1 MKIKRL
7 GGVVAIAVVAL
18 GALAIAGCG
27 GQQASAS
34 SNTAPSAA
42 PSAAASPAGGPVL
55 PVASD
60 PIVNTSTKPG
70 LEITGIMVEN
80 NVDPATKKDL
90 SDRLQMTLVNS
101 SSATMTDLE
110 AYYTMTDST
119 TNKSEGYYQKLT
131 GLTIAPGAS
140 QTIYFDTDSGP
151 GHYPENVYSL
161 YRTSPNEAVIDVK
174 VSAPGY
180 APATAQVKKAVGT
193 GEKAGE

>member
-18 GALAIAGCG
+18 GALAIVGCG
-27 GQQASAS
+27 GQLANAS
-34 SNTAPSAA
+34 SNTAPSVA
-42 PSAAASPAGGPVL
+42 PSVAASPVGGPVL

-60 PIVNTSTKPG
+60 PIMNTSTKPG

-90 SDRLQMTLVNS
+90 SDRLQMTFVNTS
-101 SSATMTDLE
+101 SSTLSDLE
-110 AYYTMTDST
+110 AYYDMTDSKT
-119 TNKSEGYYQKLT
+119 HKSEGYYQKLT
-131 GLTIAPGAS
+131 GLTIVPGAS
-140 QTIYFDTDSGP
+140 QTIYFDTESGP
-151 GHYPENVYSL
+151 GHYPENIYSL
-161 YRTSPNEAVIDVK
+161 YRTSPNEVVIDVK

>member
-1 MKIKRL
+1 MRIKRL
-7 GGVVAIAVVAL
+7 GGVVAVAVVAL

-34 SNTAPSAA
+34 SNAA
-42 PSAAASPAGGPVL
+42 PSVAASPAGGPVL
-55 PVASD
+55 PVPSD

-80 NVDPATKKDL
+80 NVDPVTKQDL
-90 SDRLQMTLVNS
+90 SDRLQMTLVNTS
-101 SSATMTDLE
+101 SSTLSDLE
-110 AYYTMTDST
+110 VYYNMTDSK

-140 QTIYFDTDSGP
+140 QTIYFDTESGP
-151 GHYPENVYSL
+151 GHYPENIYSL
-161 YRTSPNEAVIDVK
+161 YRTSPNEVVIDVK

>member
-1 MKIKRL
+1 MKIKRI
-7 GGVVAIAVVAL
+7 VAAAAVAAVAL
-18 GALAIAGCG
+18 GALTVAGCG
-27 GQQASAS
+27 SQQSGSTSSA
-34 SNTAPSAA
+34 APSTA
-42 PSAAASPAGGPVL
+42 PSAAASTAGGPVL

-90 SDRLQMTLVNS
+90 SDRLQMTLVNTS
-101 SSATMTDLE
+101 SSTLSELE
-110 AYYTMTDST
+110 AYYNMTDST

-151 GHYPENVYSL
+151 GHYRENIYSL
-161 YRTSPNEAVIDVK
+161 YRTSPNEVVIDVK
-174 VSAPGY
+174 VSAPGF

>member
-1 MKIKRL
+1 MKIRRI
-7 GGVVAIAVVAL
+7 VAAAAVAAVAL
-18 GALAIAGCG
+18 GALAVAGCG
-27 GQQASAS
+27 SQQSGSTS
-34 SNTAPSAA
+34 STAPSSA
-42 PSAAASPAGGPVL
+42 PSAAASAAGGPVL
-55 PVASD
+55 PVSSD

-80 NVDPATKKDL
+80 NVDPVTKKDL

-119 TNKSEGYYQKLT
+119 TNKSESYYQKLT
-131 GLTIAPGAS
+131 GLTIAPGAI

-151 GHYPENVYSL
+151 GHYPENIYSL
-161 YRTSPNEAVIDVK
+161 YRTSPNEVVIDVK
-174 VSAPGY
+174 VSAPGF

>member
-1 MKIKRL
+1 MRIKRL
-7 GGVVAIAVVAL
+7 GGVVAVAVVAL

-34 SNTAPSAA
+34 SNAA
-42 PSAAASPAGGPVL
+42 PSVAASPAGGPVL
-55 PVASD
+55 PVPSD

-80 NVDPATKKDL
+80 NVDPVTKQDL
-90 SDRLQMTLVNS
+90 SDRLQMTLVNTS
-101 SSATMTDLE
+101 SSTLSDLE
-110 AYYTMTDST
+110 VYYNMTDSK
-119 TNKSEGYYQKLT
+119 TNKSEGYYQTLT

-140 QTIYFDTDSGP
+140 QTIYFDTESGP
-151 GHYPENVYSL
+151 GHYPENIYSL
-161 YRTSPNEAVIDVK
+161 YRTSPNEVVIDVK

>member
-1 MKIKRL
+1 MKIRRI
-7 GGVVAIAVVAL
+7 VAAAAVAAVAL
-18 GALAIAGCG
+18 GALAVAGCG
-27 GQQASAS
+27 SQQSGSTSSA
-34 SNTAPSAA
+34 APSSA

-80 NVDPATKKDL
+80 NVDPVTKKDL

-119 TNKSEGYYQKLT
+119 TNKSESYYQKLT

-140 QTIYFDTDSGP
+140 QTIYFDNESGL
-151 GHYPENVYSL
+151 GHYPENIYSL
-161 YRTSPNEAVIDVK
+161 YRTSANEVVIDVK
-174 VSAPGY
+174 VSAPGF

>member
-1 MKIKRL
+1 MRIKRL
-7 GGVVAIAVVAL
+7 GGVVAVAVVAL

-34 SNTAPSAA
+34 SNAA
-42 PSAAASPAGGPVL
+42 ASVAASPAGGPVL
-55 PVASD
+55 PVPSD

-80 NVDPATKKDL
+80 NVDPVTKQDL
-90 SDRLQMTLVNS
+90 SDRLQMTLVNTS
-101 SSATMTDLE
+101 SSTLSDLE
-110 AYYTMTDST
+110 VYYNMTDSK

-140 QTIYFDTDSGP
+140 QTIYFDTESGP
-151 GHYPENVYSL
+151 GHYPENIYSL
-161 YRTSPNEAVIDVK
+161 YRTSPNEVVIDVK